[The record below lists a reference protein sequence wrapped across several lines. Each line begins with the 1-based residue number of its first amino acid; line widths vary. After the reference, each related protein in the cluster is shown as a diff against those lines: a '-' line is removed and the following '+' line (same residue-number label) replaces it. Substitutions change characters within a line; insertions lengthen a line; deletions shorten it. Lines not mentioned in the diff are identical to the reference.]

1 MLVRK
6 CADSSSWAADVSWRG
21 GSGIMPRMKNLLRQA
36 RRLLSFSLFA
46 AALFA
51 LPAQALLVSGL
62 YEQEIP
68 VQDQGDS
75 ERLRAYREGLAAV
88 VLKVT
93 GDERHLRNSAI
104 ERAVRDAQSYV
115 QEVSYR
121 TDSTTAEAR
130 TFIRMSFDS
139 ALLNQTLMSSGV
151 PVWDRERPVVLLWLT
166 VQNAAGVREV
176 LSADSEHP
184 MLEIVREFARV
195 RGLPVMLPVMDL
207 EDRRNLPADVAWSLD
222 ETRIRSASA
231 RYGADAILGGRLLE
245 SPTGDLVG
253 LWQFLFRDSVESF
266 DAFERDLAVFTLG
279 TLNRVTGQLA
289 AHYAFNSMEAPAD
302 ARVRVRVE
310 GMDSARDYVDLMAYM
325 DSLAVVDSAAAALLD
340 GAAIELDV
348 RLLATP
354 FLFTE
359 FIALGRDLQP
369 LTLPGAAPEQ
379 PLLHLRWVR

>member
-1 MLVRK
+1 M
-6 CADSSSWAADVSWRG
+6 
-21 GSGIMPRMKNLLRQA
+21 MPRMKNLLRQA
-36 RRLLSFSLFA
+36 RCLLSCSLFA
-46 AALFA
+46 AVLCA
-51 LPAQALLVSGL
+51 LPAQALLVAGL
-62 YEQEIP
+62 YEQEIQ

-75 ERLRAYREGLAAV
+75 ERLRAYREGMAAV

-121 TDSTTAEAR
+121 TDASAAEAR

-166 VQNAAGVREV
+166 VQNATGVREV

-195 RGLPVMLPVMDL
+195 RGLPVLLPVMDL

-222 ETRIRSASA
+222 ESRIRAASV

-253 LWQFLFRDSVESF
+253 LWQFLFRDSVASF
-266 DAFERDLAVFTLG
+266 DAFERDLAVLTLG

-325 DSLAVVDSAAAALLD
+325 DSLAVVDTAAAALLD

-369 LTLPGAAPEQ
+369 LSLPGAAPEQ

>member
-1 MLVRK
+1 M
-6 CADSSSWAADVSWRG
+6 
-21 GSGIMPRMKNLLRQA
+21 MPRMKNLLRQA
-36 RRLLSFSLFA
+36 RRLLSLSLFA
-46 AALFA
+46 VAMCA
-51 LPAQALLVSGL
+51 LPAQALHVAGL
-62 YEQEIP
+62 YEQEIL

-121 TDSTTAEAR
+121 TDSSAAEAR
-130 TFIRMSFDS
+130 TFIRMTFDS

-195 RGLPVMLPVMDL
+195 RALPVMLPVMDL
-207 EDRRNLPADVAWSLD
+207 VDRRNLPADVAWSLD
-222 ETRIRSASA
+222 ETRIRSASV

-266 DAFERDLAVFTLG
+266 DVFERDLSVFTLG

-325 DSLAVVDSAAAALLD
+325 ESLAVVDTAAAALLD

>member
-1 MLVRK
+1 
-6 CADSSSWAADVSWRG
+6 
-21 GSGIMPRMKNLLRQA
+21 MPRMKNLLRRA
-36 RRLLSFSLFA
+36 RCLLSFSLLA
-46 AALFA
+46 AALCAF
-51 LPAQALLVSGL
+51 PAQALLVTGL
-62 YEQEIP
+62 YEQEIQ

-121 TDSTTAEAR
+121 TDSSTAEAR

-195 RGLPVMLPVMDL
+195 RALPVMLPVMDL

-222 ETRIRSASA
+222 ETRIRSASV

-253 LWQFLFRDSVESF
+253 LWQFLFRDRVESF
-266 DAFERDLAVFTLG
+266 DAFERDLTVLTLG

-302 ARVRVRVE
+302 AHVRVRVE

-325 DSLAVVDSAAAALLD
+325 DALAVVDTAAAALLD